1 MRSMPADPSSGR
13 RQDARR
19 IAGIDTGTAPPSGA
33 IPPSADPP
41 VDLDGTAPRPA
52 PILRLTTPSLVRAIA
67 VVAIT
72 AIVVGVAVRAAG
84 PVMWFVEASV
94 VAALA
99 APVLARMRRH
109 MPAAVAVLA
118 LTAGALVVVGVLAA
132 VAFSELHD
140 EAFRFRD
147 SVPSAIRD
155 LQRDRPFG
163 GVMED
168 LKVADQVEKL
178 GDSLADRFELGAD
191 LPGLATALGG
201 KVSTGFI
208 IWVLS
213 VMLVFTGPG
222 MVDATVRLLPE
233 RAAGAVGPAL
243 RRAYGDVVRYLGLT
257 SLRALVVGA
266 VVFAAAE
273 GLGIDMPALLAV
285 VAAVC
290 AYIPYVGLVLGGL
303 PLALLAV
310 LNGTTEAVL
319 ILLVVLVAQ
328 TLDSLL
334 VQPRIDRRSFTFG
347 MFPTLVVSIVG
358 FSLYGVTG
366 LFLGIFAGGLLLA
379 LSSELGPDL
388 GMAPGPGH
396 AAPDG
401 TDDDAPGAGA
411 TTGTG
416 VRDGSAAAT
425 AT

>member
-1 MRSMPADPSSGR
+1 MSDPTPSTTS
-13 RQDARR
+13 
-19 IAGIDTGTAPPSGA
+19 AGPST
-33 IPPSADPP
+33 P
-41 VDLDGTAPRPA
+41 T
-52 PILRLTTPSLVRAIA
+52 LRLTTSSLVRAIA
-67 VVAIT
+67 VVAVVG
-72 AIVVGVAVRAAG
+72 IVVGVAARAAG
-84 PVMWFVEASV
+84 PVMWFVESAV

-99 APVLARMRRH
+99 APVLTRMRRH

-118 LTAGALVVVGVLAA
+118 LTAAALVVVGVLGA

-147 SVPSAIRD
+147 SVPSAVRD
-155 LQRDRPFG
+155 LQKDRPLG

-168 LKVADQVEKL
+168 LKVAEQVSQL
-178 GDSLADRFELGAD
+178 ADGLADRFELGAD

-222 MVDATVRLLPE
+222 MVDATVNALPD
-233 RAAGAVGPAL
+233 RAARAVGPAL
-243 RRAYGDVVRYLGLT
+243 SRAYGDLVRYLGLT
-257 SLRALVVGA
+257 ALRALVVGA

-273 GLGIDMPALLAV
+273 SLSIDMPALLAV
-285 VAAVC
+285 VAATC
-290 AYIPYVGLVLGGL
+290 AFIPYVGLVLGGL

-310 LNGTTEAVL
+310 LNGTTEALVIL
-319 ILLVVLVAQ
+319 IAVVVAQ
-328 TLDSLL
+328 TVDSLV

-358 FSLYGVTG
+358 YSLYGVTG

-379 LSSELGPDL
+379 LTSELGPTL
-388 GMAPGPGH
+388 GMGAP
-396 AAPDG
+396 APPPAGGRPDEVTDG
-401 TDDDAPGAGA
+401 TG
-411 TTGTG
+411 
-416 VRDGSAAAT
+416 AAT